1 MTVALKVAF
10 WLAVIAVAV
19 LRPNLADSAWRRLE
33 RAGAR
38 WARRPVACWLGLGLL
53 VLLARAALLPLWPAP
68 QPVIYDE
75 FGYLLQ
81 ADTFAAGRLTNPPH
95 PVWPF
100 FESVYIL
107 HQPTYNAK
115 YPPGQGLVL
124 ALGQRWF
131 GDAWFGV
138 WLGCGALMAAL
149 CWALQG
155 WLPASWALLGGVLAL
170 PLCLFSYWMDSYWG
184 GAVAAAGGAL
194 VLGSYAR
201 IVRRRQG
208 AFAWLMG
215 IGLVVLALTRMYEGL
230 LFAVPFLAA
239 LLVRC
244 RSLRV
249 WAPIALVLAAGAAFT
264 LYYNARVTGHAT
276 RLPYTEYQ
284 RQYGYVPL
292 FNFQPLSPA
301 KTYRNLAVANVFFG
315 WEYAQWKRSR
325 SWHLAMDRVR
335 AWGKTLAMVA
345 EAAPLMLIFL
355 GFLWTTA
362 RDRRL
367 FLPLL
372 GLGAVFL
379 GSFVQIVYYEHY
391 AAPAEAALLLVLVQS
406 LRHLRHLRAPAE
418 GVGRA
423 LCRAIPAAMLLVVL
437 GTQGARLYRQEPI
450 EQTQPANARRGKI
463 ERKLRDEHPGG
474 RHLIVV
480 RYTGTQDPH
489 EEWVYNRADIDA
501 WDVVWAHDMGAAE
514 NRQLIDY
521 FQGRTVW
528 LFLPDVDPE
537 SLAPY

>member
-1 MTVALKVAF
+1 
-10 WLAVIAVAV
+10 
-19 LRPNLADSAWRRLE
+19 
-33 RAGAR
+33 
-38 WARRPVACWLGLGLL
+38 
-53 VLLARAALLPLWPAP
+53 
-68 QPVIYDE
+68 
-75 FGYLLQ
+75 
-81 ADTFAAGRLTNPPH
+81 
-95 PVWPF
+95 
-100 FESVYIL
+100 
-107 HQPTYNAK
+107 
-115 YPPGQGLVL
+115 
-124 ALGQRWF
+124 
-131 GDAWFGV
+131 
-138 WLGCGALMAAL
+138 MAAL

-301 KTYRNLAVANVFFG
+301 KTYHNLSVANMFFS
-315 WEYAQWKRSR
+315 WEYTQWKRSR
-325 SWHLAMDRVR
+325 SWNLVIDRVR
-335 AWGKTLAMVA
+335 AWGKTLALVA
-345 EAAPLMLIFL
+345 ETAPLMLIFL
-355 GFLWTTA
+355 GFLWTTVH
-362 RDRRL
+362 DRRML
-367 FLPLL
+367 VPFL

-379 GSFVQIVYYEHY
+379 GSFLQIVYYQHY
-391 AAPAEAALLLVLVQS
+391 AAPAVAALLLVLVQS
-406 LRHLRHLRAPAE
+406 LRHLRHIRAPGAMA
-418 GVGRA
+418 GRA
-423 LCRAIPAAMLLVVL
+423 LCRAIPAATLLIVL

-450 EQTQPANARRGKI
+450 EQTQPANALRGRI
-463 ERKLRDEHPGG
+463 ERKLRDQPGGG

-480 RYTGTQDPH
+480 RYTGTQD
-489 EEWVYNRADIDA
+489 
-501 WDVVWAHDMGAAE
+501 
-514 NRQLIDY
+514 
-521 FQGRTVW
+521 
-528 LFLPDVDPE
+528 
-537 SLAPY
+537 

>member
-1 MTVALKVAF
+1 MAALKVII

-19 LRPNLADSAWRRLE
+19 LRPNLANAAWRRLE

-38 WARRPVACWLGLGLL
+38 FARRPVACWLGLGLV
-53 VLLARAALLPLWPAP
+53 VLLTRAALLPLWPAP

-95 PVWPF
+95 PLWPF

-124 ALGQRWF
+124 ALGQRFF
-131 GDAWFGV
+131 GDPWFGV
-138 WLGCGALMAAL
+138 WLSCGAMMAAL

-155 WLPASWALLGGVLAL
+155 WLPASWALLGGILAL

-194 VLGSYAR
+194 VLGSYPR
-201 IVRRRQG
+201 MVRRRRF

-230 LFAVPFLAA
+230 LFAAPLVAA
-239 LLVRC
+239 LFLRC
-244 RSLRV
+244 RSVRV

-264 LYYNARVTGHAT
+264 LQYDARVTGHPT
-276 RLPYTEYQ
+276 RFPYTEYQ
-284 RQYGYVPL
+284 RQYGYVPS
-292 FNFQPLSPA
+292 FNIQPLNPA
-301 KTYRNLAVANVFFG
+301 MTYRNLSVANIFFK
-315 WEYAQWKRSR
+315 WEYDQWKRSR
-325 SWHLAMDRVR
+325 SWGLVVDRVKE
-335 AWGKTLAMVA
+335 WGTVVTVVA
-345 EAAPLMLIFL
+345 GGAPLMLVFL

-362 RDRRL
+362 HDRRL
-367 FLPLL
+367 LLPLL
-372 GLGAVFL
+372 SVGAVFL
-379 GSFVQIVYYEHY
+379 GSFLQIVYYQHY
-391 AAPAEAALLLVLVQS
+391 AAPATAALLLLLVQS
-406 LRHLRHLRAPAE
+406 FRHLRHSRLPTAI
-418 GVGRA
+418 GGRA
-423 LCRAIPAAMLLVVL
+423 LGRAIPAAMLIALSAA
-437 GTQGARLYRQEPI
+437 QGARLYRQETI
-450 EQTQPANARRGKI
+450 EHTKPVNARHGKI
-463 ERKLRDEHPGG
+463 ERKLLDQNGG

-480 RYTGTQDPH
+480 RYTGTQNPH

-501 WDVVWAHDMGAAE
+501 SDVVWAHDMGVEE
-514 NRQLIDY
+514 NRKLIDY
-521 FQGRTVW
+521 FKGRTVW

>member
-1 MTVALKVAF
+1 MPALKVII
-10 WLAVIAVAV
+10 WLAAIAVAV
-19 LRPNLADSAWRRLE
+19 LRPNLANAAWRQLE

-38 WARRPVACWLGLGLL
+38 FARRPVACWLGFGLV

-95 PVWPF
+95 PLWPF

-124 ALGQRWF
+124 ALGQRFF
-131 GDAWFGV
+131 GDPWFGV
-138 WLGCGALMAAL
+138 WLSCGAMMAAL

-155 WLPASWALLGGVLAL
+155 WLPASWALLGGILAL

-194 VLGSYAR
+194 VLGSYPR
-201 IVRRRQG
+201 MVRRRRF

-230 LFAVPFLAA
+230 LFAAPFLAA

-244 RSLRV
+244 RSVRV
-249 WAPIALVLAAGAAFT
+249 WAPIATVLAAGAAFT
-264 LYYNARVTGHAT
+264 LHYNARVTGHPT
-276 RLPYTEYQ
+276 RFPYTEYQ
-284 RQYGYVPL
+284 RQYGYVPS
-292 FNFQPLSPA
+292 FNIQPLNPA
-301 KTYRNLAVANVFFG
+301 MTYHNLSVANVFFK
-315 WEYAQWKRSR
+315 WEYDQWKRSR
-325 SWHLAMDRVR
+325 SWGLVVDRVKE
-335 AWGKTLAMVA
+335 WGAVVTLVA
-345 EAAPLMLIFL
+345 GGAPLMLFFL

-362 RDRRL
+362 HDRRM
-367 FLPLL
+367 FLPLFS
-372 GLGAVFL
+372 LGAVFL
-379 GSFVQIVYYEHY
+379 GSFLQIVYYQHY
-391 AAPAEAALLLVLVQS
+391 AAPAIAAVLLLLVQS
-406 LRHLRHLRAPAE
+406 FRHLRHSRLPTAI
-418 GVGRA
+418 GGRA
-423 LCRAIPAAMLLVVL
+423 LGRAIPAAMLIALSAA
-437 GTQGARLYRQEPI
+437 QGARLYRQETI
-450 EQTQPANARRGKI
+450 EQTKPVNARRGKI
-463 ERKLRDEHPGG
+463 ARRLLDQNGG

-480 RYTGTQDPH
+480 RYTGTQNPH

-501 WDVVWAHDMGAAE
+501 SDVVWAHDMGVEE
-514 NRQLIDY
+514 NRKLTAY
-521 FQGRTVW
+521 FKDRTVW